1 MEFFVIVNSL
11 GSDECALFKQ
21 ENPVA
26 SSSTC
31 PSRFAFDPAA
41 GFAGLPQ
48 HYSHLAETCGACH
61 DTEARDWALSVH
73 GKAMAAGGRDAPTCT
88 DCHSTSNSEH

>member
-1 MEFFVIVNSL
+1 MNAPSL
-11 GSDECALFKQ
+11 NRKTRPRQAQL
-21 ENPVA
+21 
-26 SSSTC
+26 
-31 PSRFAFDPAA
+31 
-41 GFAGLPQ
+41 GLPD
-48 HYSHLAETCGACH
+48 SHSILPPDSPDCRSTIPIWRRRCGACH